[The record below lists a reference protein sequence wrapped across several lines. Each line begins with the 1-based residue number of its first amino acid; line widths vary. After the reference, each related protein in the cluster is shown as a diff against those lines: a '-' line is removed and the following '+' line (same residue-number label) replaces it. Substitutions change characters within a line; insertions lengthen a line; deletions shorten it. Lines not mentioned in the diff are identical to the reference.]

1 MRRLPALL
9 VIAAAVTSGW
19 STTDDAVVDD
29 SLDSDSTVK
38 TLAINE
44 EDKYQKNLGQ
54 ASKLDGQ
61 FLDDEAKEMNGNALS
76 NEIQDALGSLG
87 ESKKLDEKAKNDKR
101 RSKMF
106 GGGFGAGGQLEESP
120 VFADET
126 PEKPHQAA
134 TIK

>member
-61 FLDDEAKEMNGNALS
+61 FLDDEAKGDVSPHSRDEGFWLLTV
-76 NEIQDALGSLG
+76 DAIISQ
-87 ESKKLDEKAKNDKR
+87 R
-101 RSKMF
+101 
-106 GGGFGAGGQLEESP
+106 
-120 VFADET
+120 
-126 PEKPHQAA
+126 
-134 TIK
+134 